1 MEKSKSNCHRGRRK
15 KPIMELNRWYFP
27 SWKEAI
33 FGLVLC
39 IVLGI
44 VWILSAV
51 LTN

>member
-1 MEKSKSNCHRGRRK
+1 MK
-15 KPIMELNRWYFP
+15 KDNYLP

-39 IVLGI
+39 IVLGLT
-44 VWILSAV
+44 WILSAV